1 MKVLDVQT
9 RLELARAG
17 ASVLR
22 AMALL
27 KTTMR
32 YKDFATAIG
41 LKREGEAWKVWHR
54 KQVSD
59 ILYLIAATE
68 RTTGKRTGSAPL
80 KYDLV
85 VTESGS
91 PGAGFHSTS
100 KIIKIRP
107 SRSSGKSARRQ
118 QAARSAGSGL
128 P

>member
-1 MKVLDVQT
+1 MKALDVQT

-22 AMALL
+22 ALALL
-27 KTTMR
+27 KTDMR

-41 LKREGEAWKVWHR
+41 LKREGEPWKVWHR

-68 RTTGKRTGSAPL
+68 RTTGKNTGSAPL
-80 KYDLV
+80 RYELI

-91 PGAGFHSTS
+91 PGTGFHLTS

-107 SRSSGKSARRQ
+107 RRSSAKSA
-118 QAARSAGSGL
+118 S
-128 P
+128 